1 MATPPPQTPGRTSH
15 TGRLAQPLQLP
26 ALTSKDITALQIFL
40 AAFSTFRAADYLFSA
55 QHTTTY
61 AELAFPLWAWA
72 LACLTVA
79 WCLTVGTAARV
90 HFIVWL
96 GHATGTVTY
105 LALAIG
111 ALQQSI
117 HTTASTPITAVTS
130 LIDWTWWL
138 AGLTVLGASP
148 IIAARAA
155 RAHGRE
161 LGRASTATCLIAA
174 AAATIVAFSPIIP
187 IDGARNVGPL
197 ATVML
202 LHGYL
207 AARMAPTLDT
217 PAEPE

>member
-1 MATPPPQTPGRTSH
+1 MATPPPTAPGRPSRN
-15 TGRLAQPLQLP
+15 RLSWELSLP
-26 ALTSKDITALQIFL
+26 ALTGRDITGLQIFL

-79 WCLTVGTAARV
+79 WCLLVGTAARI

-96 GHATGTVTY
+96 GHATGAVTY
-105 LALAIG
+105 LALTIG

-117 HTTASTPITAVTS
+117 HTTASTPVTAVTA
-130 LIDWTWWL
+130 LVDWPWWL
-138 AGLTVLGASP
+138 AGLTVFGASP

-155 RAHGRE
+155 RARGRE

-174 AAATIVAFSPIIP
+174 ATTTIVAFSPIIP

>member
-1 MATPPPQTPGRTSH
+1 MATPPPQTPGRTSQ

-26 ALTSKDITALQIFL
+26 ALTSKDITGLQIFL
-40 AAFSTFRAADYLFSA
+40 AVFSLFRASDYLFSA

-96 GHATGTVTY
+96 GHATGAVTY

-130 LIDWTWWL
+130 LIDWPWWL
-138 AGLTVLGASP
+138 AGLTVFGASP

-155 RAHGRE
+155 RARGRE
-161 LGRASTATCLIAA
+161 LGRASTAACLIAA
-174 AAATIVAFSPIIP
+174 AATTIVAFSPIIP

-207 AARMAPTLDT
+207 AARMSPTLDP
-217 PAEPE
+217 PAEHE